1 MVTEL
6 VEAASDLHPN
16 LPKSLQIAVEWRDYA
31 LEWETKSRSA
41 LADLEVEL
49 PVGTRRHVRD
59 RLLAVQQSAV
69 DSWAVCVS
77 HSLRFLL
84 GAG

>member
-1 MVTEL
+1 MTETA
-6 VEAASDLHPN
+6 ESASEQP
-16 LPKSLQIAVEWRDYA
+16 PESVRVAVKWRDYA
-31 LEWETKSRSA
+31 LEWESA
-41 LADLEVEL
+41 SKRAVADLEAGL
-49 PVGTRRHVRD
+49 PARE